1 MGRIIC
7 RPDFSSFV
15 PYSYRIVEFAKNITI
30 WMYANFFEFGI
41 RNQKFLTSDATFQFD
56 FYDKL
61 PHTINTINLI
71 TIVIKLES
79 IHIVKLI

>member
-1 MGRIIC
+1 
-7 RPDFSSFV
+7 
-15 PYSYRIVEFAKNITI
+15 
-30 WMYANFFEFGI
+30 MYANFFEFEI
-41 RNQKFLTSDATFQFD
+41 RNQKFLTLDAILQFD

-61 PHTINTINLI
+61 PHAINKINLI